1 MPDIN
6 KPASQTQGSTAD
18 RRPSSPG
25 DSPERSTPKD
35 ASPEDATWKDQ
46 TDRKSASSRAEDH
59 TEELL
64 DEASEL
70 SFPASDPPAVAS
82 TTKLVKDK
90 DGKVHPAEDDAS
102 KTKH

>member
-1 MPDIN
+1 MPDTN
-6 KPASQTQGSTAD
+6 KPANQTHSNTAAN
-18 RRPSSPG
+18 RPSSPG
-25 DSPERSTPKD
+25 DSPARSSPKD
-35 ASPEDATWKDQ
+35 VSPEDAAWKDQ
-46 TDRKSASSRAEDH
+46 TEKKTASDQAEDH

-90 DGKVHPAEDDAS
+90 DGKVHPAEEES